1 MADPT
6 RLHQRQRLV
15 EALRQN
21 GAIET
26 DAVAAAML
34 EVAREAFAPATADP
48 YDDNPI
54 LLKRDET
61 GAVVSTISQPT
72 MIASML
78 EELAVGRGNRVLEVG
93 TASGYNAA
101 LLAELVGDAG
111 HVVTIELEEDLAGH
125 AAAALRS
132 EGYGDRVTVVTG
144 DGSAGYAPGAPYDRI
159 IVTAGAPSIAPA
171 WIEELREGGR
181 LVVPITGRSGNGMS
195 RTYVQKAGGLELVRE
210 IPCGFVPLRH

>member
-1 MADPT
+1 
-6 RLHQRQRLV
+6 
-15 EALRQN
+15 
-21 GAIET
+21 
-26 DAVAAAML
+26 ML
-34 EVAREAFAPATADP
+34 TVAREAFAPANADP

-54 LLKRDET
+54 LLKRDKR

-78 EELAVGRGNRVLEVG
+78 EELAVERGNRVLEVG

-101 LLAELVGDAG
+101 LLAELAGDTG
-111 HVVTIELEEDLAGH
+111 HVVTIELEEDLAAR
-125 AAAALRS
+125 AAAVLQS
-132 EGYGDRVTVVTG
+132 EGYGQEVTVVAG

-159 IVTAGAPSIAPA
+159 IVTAGAPSVAPA

-181 LVVPITGRSGNGMS
+181 LVVPITGRSGSGMS
-195 RTYVQKAGGLELVRE
+195 RTYVNTAGGLELLRE